1 MSNKNNQIAIVTGA
15 SSGIGRAI
23 AVMLA
28 SEGMT
33 VGLLGRSKTRL
44 QQVAEEIINHGG
56 KAYVY
61 TVDLA
66 DEDEISD
73 FRRQIEETYD
83 GVQVLVHSAGA
94 ITLKSTEASSIDE
107 FDMQYQV
114 NLRAPYQLTQVLLP
128 LIISCQGQIVFIN
141 SSAGLMTAKANV
153 GQYAATKYGLRAF
166 ADSLRDELN
175 NEGVRVLSVYP
186 GRTASA
192 MQAEIHKEEGRDYQP
207 EDLMQPEDIA
217 IVVKTALYLP
227 RTAEM
232 TDVSVRPMNKIKG
245 K

>member
-1 MSNKNNQIAIVTGA
+1 MPIKNSQIAIVTGA

-23 AVMLA
+23 ALMLA

-33 VGLLGRSKTRL
+33 VGLLGRSQSRL
-44 QQVAEEIINHGG
+44 QQVADDINKHGG
-56 KAYVY
+56 KANVY

-66 DEDEISD
+66 NEAEISS
-73 FRRQIEETYD
+73 FRQQIAEAYG

-94 ITLKSTEASSIDE
+94 ITLKSTETATIDE
-107 FDMQYQV
+107 LDKQYQV
-114 NLRAPYQLTQVLLP
+114 NLRAPYQLTQAFLP

-166 ADSLRDELN
+166 ADSLRDEVN
-175 NEGVRVLSVYP
+175 SKGVRVLSVYP

-192 MQAEIHKEEGRDYQP
+192 MQADIHKGEGRAYQP
-207 EDLMQPEDIA
+207 EDLMQPEDVA
-217 IVVKTALYLP
+217 MVVKTALSLP

-232 TDVSVRPMNKIKG
+232 TDVSVRPMSKLKG
-245 K
+245 